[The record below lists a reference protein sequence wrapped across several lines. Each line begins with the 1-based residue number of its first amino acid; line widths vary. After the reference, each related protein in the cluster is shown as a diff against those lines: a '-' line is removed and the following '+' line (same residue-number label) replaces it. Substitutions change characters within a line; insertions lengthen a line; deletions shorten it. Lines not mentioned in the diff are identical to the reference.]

1 MKAEKYDEITVV
13 IVDDEPLARQR
24 LRELLE
30 SFPAIRIAGEA
41 GRLGDAKRLVGRLE
55 PDVVFLD
62 IQLFGKSGFDLLDD
76 LPEHTR
82 VIFVTAYDE
91 YAIRAFEVNALDYLM
106 KPIDPVRLAQAVRR
120 LHQAST
126 KPDAGDCRMTETDR
140 ILLQAGRTR
149 WFEPV
154 PAICSIQADGDYTEL
169 VTTRGGKALFRRTM
183 KEWMSLLPEHL
194 FLRAHRNRIIN
205 VRCIERM
212 ERIGEDRM
220 AVWLRGCNTQPLE
233 VSRRRL
239 PELMRRVKAMDEA
252 R

>member
-1 MKAEKYDEITVV
+1 MKTNGRSEWTAL
-13 IVDDEPLARQR
+13 IVDDEELARQR

-30 SFPAIRIAGEA
+30 AFPSIQIAGEA
-41 GRLGDAKRLVGRLE
+41 GRLTEAKRLVVRLE

-62 IQLFGKSGFDLLDD
+62 IELFGKNGFDLLDD

-106 KPIDPVRLAQAVRR
+106 KPVDPERLAQAVRR
-120 LHQAST
+120 LHPGAA
-126 KPDAGDCRMTETDR
+126 KPDTRAGRLTETDR
-140 ILLQAGRTR
+140 ILLQSGRTR

-154 PAICSIQADGDYTEL
+154 SAICSIQAEGDYTE
-169 VTTRGGKALFRRTM
+169 VITTRGGKALFRRSM
-183 KEWMSLLPEHL
+183 KEWMNILPEKL
-194 FLRAHRNRIIN
+194 FVRAHRNRIIN
-205 VRCIERM
+205 IRCIERM

-220 AVWLRGCNTQPLE
+220 RLRIRGCACQQE

-239 PELMRRVKAMDEA
+239 PDLMRRIKNTDEIH
-252 R
+252 